1 MALSQHLEAQVTQ
14 QRSSERH
21 ETKEAKEQSSSQ
33 QHTVSKQHFR
43 VTFLGEVTRD
53 EDILQVGKHVS

>member
-14 QRSSERH
+14 QRSSERY

-33 QHTVSKQHFR
+33 QHTVSK
-43 VTFLGEVTRD
+43 
-53 EDILQVGKHVS
+53 

>member
-33 QHTVSKQHFR
+33 QHTVSK
-43 VTFLGEVTRD
+43 
-53 EDILQVGKHVS
+53 